1 MSAGSGR
8 ISPQPFAF
16 FDRDGL
22 CWKTSVL
29 SLYEDL
35 LPSKLT
41 WPRSGICVRGYA
53 YARPMW
59 ALRTGASGSSWSPFS
74 LLRTPTAQLAVNGG
88 SQPPAKRLAGGH
100 QPTLADQV
108 EHDLPVLP
116 TPRCADG
123 LNETGETTRA
133 RLDRGTRPRGTIEE
147 AVACLGA
154 DLPVLPTP
162 RTTDRGGMHWSPA
175 TLRGTHGRDLAP
187 TVGSL
192 GPVPLLPTP
201 AAGNFNDGETP
212 AAAAARRA
220 RELAKRY
227 NGNGGGEQLAPV
239 VAALE
244 LLPTPTAADGER
256 TSLTYPRGNETL
268 AGALLPTPSARD
280 QKGPGTGYAGRVRA
294 DGRVRGE
301 GDATLPMAVGA
312 LLPTPGAT
320 DGKGSA
326 GTGWRPRDGRPRPAS
341 DADLPE
347 AVSLLPT
354 PRVADGISGTPG
366 QRGSSGDLMLAPA
379 VLGLPPSMLLPTP
392 QAALGLGGHL
402 TRGQDRSDEYM
413 LPGLARAATE
423 GRALRRPPSTGSSTA
438 RRSSGGRRSPDSGHP
453 TLFDPPG

>member
-116 TPRCADG
+116 TPR
-123 LNETGETTRA
+123 
-133 RLDRGTRPRGTIEE
+133 
-147 AVACLGA
+147 
-154 DLPVLPTP
+154 
-162 RTTDRGGMHWSPA
+162 TTDRGGMHFSPS
-175 TLRGTHGRDLAP
+175 TLAGRHGRDLAP
-187 TVGSL
+187 VVGSL

-244 LLPTPTAADGER
+244 LLPTPTTANGRNSRAADP
-256 TSLTYPRGNETL
+256 SRGNDLPETIHAL
-268 AGALLPTPSARD
+268 GALLPTPSARD

-312 LLPTPGAT
+312 LLPTPCAT

-326 GTGWRPRDGRPRPAS
+326 GTAWRPRDGRPRPAS

-392 QAALGLGGHL
+392 AAALGLGGHL
-402 TRGQDRSDEYM
+402 TRGQDRSNEYM

-453 TLFDPPG
+453 TLFDLQD